1 MSIFIGP
8 LVALL
13 VLFLVTYFDTK
24 RTSNNKDKVLLDT
37 LSGNTSPSL
46 LNGYEKR
53 VYAIEYRDWQGV
65 AQRYIISATSESEAR
80 YKFITDT
87 GESSLRILKLYKL

>member
-1 MSIFIGP
+1 MSILITP
-8 LVALL
+8 LLALF
-13 VLFLVTYFDTK
+13 VLFLIVYFDTR
-24 RTSNNKDKVLLDT
+24 RTSNNKDKVLVDT

-46 LNGYEKR
+46 INGYEKR
-53 VYAIEYRDWQGV
+53 VYAIEYRDWKGM

-80 YKFITDT
+80 YRFISDT

>member
-1 MSIFIGP
+1 MSILIGP
-8 LVALL
+8 IVALFI
-13 VLFLVTYFDTK
+13 LFLLVYLDTK
-24 RTSNNKDKVLLDT
+24 RTSNNKDKVLTDA

-53 VYAIEYRDWQGV
+53 VYAIEYRDYKGM

-80 YKFITDT
+80 YKFIIDT